1 MTDFPSN
8 DPSQTSNEL
17 VEENALLEVRTIIDR
32 NGASIIN
39 RTTYETAIIVSGV
52 NAEPRNKVLIMNLQE
67 KLGEA
72 DTDDLGNFESP
83 LLDLKNFDCYNVRAV
98 GQWTPNPSSLPKR
111 FTAATATPI
120 IKEVLS
126 AGKPIADGDTISEP
140 SVTINCN
147 APPNQNAEALNDE
160 TSLKTELTN
169 ACGLCTF
176 NLEDLD
182 PGPYNITVKGANGK
196 VSTPFKFTVIEE
208 GIAPVTLDKVTTATG
223 VEVDDGTTTSETSLF
238 VEGEGEPGL
247 KVEVFD
253 NGVTLDEATVDPS
266 TGRYR
271 HPTGDLADGTHAF
284 TVTAKYIG
292 GGTAGPYTI
301 TVEAIKKP
309 VTLDKVTTANGV
321 EIHDGTTTSETSL
334 FVEGEGEPGAKV
346 EVFKNG
352 VTLDEATVD
361 PSTGRY
367 RHPTGD
373 LDDGTHAFTV
383 TAKYIG
389 GGTAGPHTI
398 TVEAATAA
406 PTDTRI
412 YDAEGN
418 VILDGGD
425 INEHWL
431 IARGL
436 HTPNSTVK
444 IKLNGV
450 IQTKTEPTS
459 NEGKWVSFQNDLT
472 VGQTYVISALTLDEK
487 AESNTWSVVARS
499 PSKS

>member
-32 NGASIIN
+32 NGVSIIN
-39 RTTYETAIIVSGV
+39 RTTYETAIIVSGS

-126 AGKPIADGDTISEP
+126 VGKPIADGDTISEP

-147 APPNQNAEALNDE
+147 APPNQNAEALNDD

-196 VSTPFKFTVIEE
+196 VSTPFKFTVIDG
-208 GIAPVTLDKVTTATG
+208 GIASVTLDKVTTATG
-223 VEVDDGTTTSETSLF
+223 VEVDDNTTTSETSLF

-247 KVEVFD
+247 KVEVFN
-253 NGVTLDEATVDPS
+253 NGVTLDV
-266 TGRYR
+266 
-271 HPTGDLADGTHAF
+271 
-284 TVTAKYIG
+284 
-292 GGTAGPYTI
+292 
-301 TVEAIKKP
+301 
-309 VTLDKVTTANGV
+309 
-321 EIHDGTTTSETSL
+321 
-334 FVEGEGEPGAKV
+334 
-346 EVFKNG
+346 
-352 VTLDEATVD
+352 ATVD

-450 IQTKTEPTS
+450 IQTKIEPTS

>member
-1 MTDFPSN
+1 MAVTPSN
-8 DPSQTSNEL
+8 SSLLTPDDTDENQLTISKIVDP
-17 VEENALLEVRTIIDR
+17 
-32 NGASIIN
+32 NGVTIIN
-39 RTTYETAIIVSGV
+39 RITYQTSFKASGI
-52 NAEPRNKVLIMNLQE
+52 NAERNSLVFIMYGNE

-72 DTDDLGNFESP
+72 TSDNNGDWETL
-83 LLDLKNFDCYNVRAV
+83 LLDAPKFDCYSVFAEGRWAD
-98 GQWTPNPSSLPKR
+98 TPTSPSRR
-111 FTAATATPI
+111 FTVATDTPI

-126 AGKPIADGDTISEP
+126 DGKPIADDDTISTK

-147 APPNQNAEALNDE
+147 APPNQNAEALNDD

-176 NLEDLD
+176 NLEDLA

-238 VEGEGEPGL
+238 VEGEGEPGA
-247 KVEVFD
+247 KVEVFK
-253 NGVTLDEATVDPS
+253 NGVTMDEATVAPS

-271 HPTGDLADGTHAF
+271 HPTGELTDDT
-284 TVTAKYIG
+284 YI
-292 GGTAGPYTI
+292 
-301 TVEAIKKP
+301 
-309 VTLDKVTTANGV
+309 
-321 EIHDGTTTSETSL
+321 
-334 FVEGEGEPGAKV
+334 
-346 EVFKNG
+346 
-352 VTLDEATVD
+352 
-361 PSTGRY
+361 
-367 RHPTGD
+367 
-373 LDDGTHAFTV
+373 FTV

-412 YDAEGN
+412 YDAAGN

-425 INEHWL
+425 INERWL

>member
-8 DPSQTSNEL
+8 DPSSTLDEL
-17 VEENALLEVRTIIDR
+17 VKVQPQFRRLDDSKGTAIT
-32 NGASIIN
+32 N
-39 RTTYETAIIVSGV
+39 RTTFDRQIRITGYNIQPNSNVII
-52 NAEPRNKVLIMNLQE
+52 
-67 KLGEA
+67 
-72 DTDDLGNFESP
+72 
-83 LLDLKNFDCYNVRAV
+83 KNFDEDLGSAQSDDAGEFVTELLTLSNYDCHEVRIV
-98 GQWTPNPSSLPKR
+98 GNYDIGPASLPRK
-111 FTAATATPI
+111 FTAARERPAITQVSSDGEP
-120 IKEVLS
+120 VS
-126 AGKPIADGDTISEP
+126 PGDTISGP
-140 SVTINCN
+140 TVTVVCDSL
-147 APPNQNAEALNDE
+147 PNVDSRAFNGE
-160 TSLKTELTN
+160 TLLKTELVDR
-169 ACGLCTF
+169 C
-176 NLEDLD
+176 
-182 PGPYNITVKGANGK
+182 GK
-196 VSTPFKFTVIEE
+196 VTFELDLQPGDYSITIKDPDNKESDAFTFTVREV
-208 GIAPVTLDKVTTATG
+208 AVTPVTLDKVTTATG
-223 VEVDDGTTTSETSLF
+223 VEVD
-238 VEGEGEPGL
+238 
-247 KVEVFD
+247 
-253 NGVTLDEATVDPS
+253 
-266 TGRYR
+266 
-271 HPTGDLADGTHAF
+271 
-284 TVTAKYIG
+284 
-292 GGTAGPYTI
+292 
-301 TVEAIKKP
+301 
-309 VTLDKVTTANGV
+309 
-321 EIHDGTTTSETSL
+321 DGTTTSETSL

-367 RHPTGD
+367 RHPTGELTD
-373 LDDGTHAFTV
+373 DTYIFTVTAKYIGGGTAGPHTITVEAIKKQVTLDKVTTATGVEVDDGTTTSETSLFVEGEGEPGAKVEVFKNGVTMDEATVDPSTGRYRHPTGELTDDTYIFTV

-425 INEHWL
+425 INKRWL

-459 NEGKWVSFQNDLT
+459 DEGKWVSFQNDLT

>member
-238 VEGEGEPGL
+238 VEGEGEPG
-247 KVEVFD
+247 
-253 NGVTLDEATVDPS
+253 
-266 TGRYR
+266 
-271 HPTGDLADGTHAF
+271 
-284 TVTAKYIG
+284 
-292 GGTAGPYTI
+292 
-301 TVEAIKKP
+301 
-309 VTLDKVTTANGV
+309 
-321 EIHDGTTTSETSL
+321 
-334 FVEGEGEPGAKV
+334 AKV

>member
-8 DPSQTSNEL
+8 DPSSTLDEL
-17 VEENALLEVRTIIDR
+17 VKVQPQFRRLDDSKGTAIT
-32 NGASIIN
+32 N
-39 RTTYETAIIVSGV
+39 RTTFDRQIRITGYNIQPNSNVII
-52 NAEPRNKVLIMNLQE
+52 
-67 KLGEA
+67 
-72 DTDDLGNFESP
+72 
-83 LLDLKNFDCYNVRAV
+83 KNFDEDLGSAQSDDAGEFVTELLTLSNYDCHEVRIV
-98 GQWTPNPSSLPKR
+98 GNYDIGPASLPRK
-111 FTAATATPI
+111 FTAARERPAITQVSSDGEP
-120 IKEVLS
+120 VS
-126 AGKPIADGDTISEP
+126 PGDTISGP
-140 SVTINCN
+140 TVTVVCDSL
-147 APPNQNAEALNDE
+147 PNVDSRAFNGE
-160 TSLKTELTN
+160 TLLKTELVDR
-169 ACGLCTF
+169 C
-176 NLEDLD
+176 
-182 PGPYNITVKGANGK
+182 GK
-196 VSTPFKFTVIEE
+196 VTFELDLQPGDYSITIKDPDNKESDAFTFTVREV
-208 GIAPVTLDKVTTATG
+208 AVTPVTLDKVTTATG
-223 VEVDDGTTTSETSLF
+223 VEVD
-238 VEGEGEPGL
+238 
-247 KVEVFD
+247 
-253 NGVTLDEATVDPS
+253 
-266 TGRYR
+266 
-271 HPTGDLADGTHAF
+271 
-284 TVTAKYIG
+284 
-292 GGTAGPYTI
+292 
-301 TVEAIKKP
+301 
-309 VTLDKVTTANGV
+309 
-321 EIHDGTTTSETSL
+321 DGTTTSETSL

-367 RHPTGD
+367 RHPTGE
-373 LDDGTHAFTV
+373 LTDDTYIFTV

-412 YDAEGN
+412 YDAAGN

-425 INEHWL
+425 INERWL

>member
-1 MTDFPSN
+1 MAVTPSN
-8 DPSQTSNEL
+8 SSLLTPDDTDENQLTISKIVDP
-17 VEENALLEVRTIIDR
+17 
-32 NGASIIN
+32 NGVTIIN
-39 RTTYETAIIVSGV
+39 RITYQTSFKASGI
-52 NAEPRNKVLIMNLQE
+52 NAERNSLVFIMYGNE

-72 DTDDLGNFESP
+72 TSDNNGDWETL
-83 LLDLKNFDCYNVRAV
+83 LLDAPKFDCYSVFAEGRWAD
-98 GQWTPNPSSLPKR
+98 TPTSPSRR
-111 FTAATATPI
+111 FTVATDTPI

-126 AGKPIADGDTISEP
+126 DGKPIADDDTISTK

-147 APPNQNAEALNDE
+147 APPNQNAEALNDD

-238 VEGEGEPGL
+238 VEGEGEPGA
-247 KVEVFD
+247 KVEVFK
-253 NGVTLDEATVDPS
+253 NRVTLDEATVDPS

-271 HPTGDLADGTHAF
+271 HPTGELTDDTYIF

-292 GGTAGPYTI
+292 GGTAGPHTI
-301 TVEAIKKP
+301 TVEAIKKQ

-346 EVFKNG
+346 EVFKNR

-412 YDAEGN
+412 YDAAGN

-425 INEHWL
+425 INERWL